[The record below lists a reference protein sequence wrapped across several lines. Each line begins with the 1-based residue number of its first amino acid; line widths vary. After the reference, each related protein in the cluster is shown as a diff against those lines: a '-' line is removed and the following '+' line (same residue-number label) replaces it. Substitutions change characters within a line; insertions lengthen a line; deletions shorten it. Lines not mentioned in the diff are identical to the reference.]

1 MAEPRRR
8 IVLASQSAA
17 RRAMLDQAG
26 IDFLARPASID
37 ETALKRGLLAGR
49 GPVGPAELS
58 TALAEAKALSV
69 SRDMP
74 EAVVVGSDQV
84 LAIGGQLYDK
94 PSSIA
99 EARAQLQ
106 SLRGR
111 VHELHASVAMA
122 VDGTVVWRSSDVAR
136 LRMRPFSDVFLERY
150 LSAVGGDVCST
161 VGAYKLEGLGVQLF
175 DRIEG
180 DYFTVLG
187 MPLMPLL
194 AALRDRGVLEN

>member
-1 MAEPRRR
+1 MAQELRHLISDAPRVMVVDGSKLVRKL
-8 IVLASQSAA
+8 IADVLQ
-17 RRAMLDQAG
+17 R
-26 IDFLARPASID
+26 
-37 ETALKRGLLAGR
+37 
-49 GPVGPAELS
+49 ELPGV
-58 TALAEAKALSV
+58 EV
-69 SRDMP
+69 
-74 EAVVVGSDQV
+74 
-84 LAIGGQLYDK
+84 IGCA
-94 PSSIA
+94 SIA

>member
-49 GPVGPAELS
+49 RPVGPAELS